1 MIELLQN
8 LLKIKSISPNDMGC
22 FDLIE
27 DELNKLNFKC
37 KRINYQNVEN
47 LYATIGNSGKLFC
60 YLGHTD
66 VVPSGPEE
74 KWS

>member
-27 DELNKLNFKC
+27 
-37 KRINYQNVEN
+37 
-47 LYATIGNSGKLFC
+47 NSG
-60 YLGHTD
+60 
-66 VVPSGPEE
+66 PGPFPRT
-74 KWS
+74 KYA